1 MCEAS
6 TPAITPIILCG
17 GSGTRL
23 WPLSRKSY
31 PKQFAQIMEDES
43 LLQSCVRR
51 LSGTSEVLVADMG
64 RQDVGQVVK
73 EQRAKGVA
81 QADTFS
87 RDHRPWGYF
96 ETLAISERFQVKR
109 IVVKPGAASS
119 LQSHVHRTEHWVV
132 VSGTA
137 RVTIDAEVRL
147 LTENESV
154 YIPLGAVH
162 RLENPGK
169 VPMTLIEVQTGIYL
183 GEDDITRY
191 KDVYARGT
199 DEV

>member
-31 PKQFAQIMEDES
+31 PKQFAQIMENES

-51 LSGTSEVLVADMG
+51 LSGTSEVLVADMA
-64 RQDVGQVVK
+64 RTQDVGQVVK

-81 QADTFS
+81 QACQRRS
-87 RDHRPWGYF
+87 KIRP
-96 ETLAISERFQVKR
+96 
-109 IVVKPGAASS
+109 
-119 LQSHVHRTEHWVV
+119 
-132 VSGTA
+132 
-137 RVTIDAEVRL
+137 
-147 LTENESV
+147 
-154 YIPLGAVH
+154 
-162 RLENPGK
+162 ENPGK
-169 VPMTLIEVQTGIYL
+169 VPMTLIKVQTGIYL